1 MKNRNNEQAAFP
13 SGPLG
18 DSMKFGN
25 GRTTHQY
32 PAQPGMSLRDWFA
45 GKALSGMLADP
56 DGGRASCKSIARSC
70 YAVADAMMEAREA
83 KQ

>member
-1 MKNRNNEQAAFP
+1 MTLDDEQAAFP

-18 DSMKFGN
+18 DSMTFGD

-45 GKALSGMLADP
+45 GKALAGMVAAP
-56 DGGRASCKSIARSC
+56 GSYKSIARCC
-70 YAVADAMMEAREA
+70 YAQADAMMEAREA